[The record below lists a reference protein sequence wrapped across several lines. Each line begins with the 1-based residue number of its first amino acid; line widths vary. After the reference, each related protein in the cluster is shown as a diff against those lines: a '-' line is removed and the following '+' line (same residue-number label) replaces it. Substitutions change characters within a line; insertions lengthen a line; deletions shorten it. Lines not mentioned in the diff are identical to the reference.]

1 MMFRGW
7 WNRAFRLSVH
17 RDQKKKLSGED
28 SFGHSISLSL
38 ESCGKV
44 LIV

>member
-7 WNRAFRLSVH
+7 WNRGFRLSVH
-17 RDQKKKLSGED
+17 RDQKKKLTGGD
-28 SFGHSISLSL
+28 SLGHSTSLSL

-44 LIV
+44 LII